1 MAGRIEARL
10 KELGVELP
18 QAPAAAGAY
27 VGYVQ
32 TGNQLFVAG
41 QVPFWNGDLKYIGKV
56 GDDLSIEDGQE
67 AARICALNIIAQ
79 AKDALGGDLD
89 RITRFV
95 KLGGFVNCPTDFTQH
110 PQVINGASNLIGE
123 IFGEKGA
130 HARFALGAGS
140 LPLNVAV
147 EIDAVIEVA

>member
-1 MAGRIEARL
+1 MSGTIEARL
-10 KELGVELP
+10 TELGIELP
-18 QAPAAAGAY
+18 NAPAAAGAY

-32 TGNQLFVAG
+32 TGNLLFVAG
-41 QVPFWNGDLKYIGKV
+41 QVPFWNGELRHVGKV
-56 GDDLSIEDGQE
+56 GADLSLEDGQE
-67 AARICALNIIAQ
+67 AARVCALNIIAQ
-79 AKDALGGDLD
+79 AKDALSGDLD

-95 KLGGFVNCPTDFTQH
+95 KLGGFVNCPTDYTDH
-110 PQVINGASNLIGE
+110 PKVINGASNLIGE